1 MPPLPSEVGWG
12 RVYVPCP
19 WDLDWPALVPCQ
31 TRQSAKETQSKG
43 DVPRVQKVPAA
54 QKSTM
59 CPFVDRSLRTYYV
72 LKLGQTLRCIWG
84 QKQGRPHTEHAAVG
98 G

>member
-12 RVYVPCP
+12 CVYVPCP

-31 TRQSAKETQSKG
+31 TRQWAKETQSKG

-59 CPFVDRSLRTYYV
+59 CPSVDRSLRTFYV
-72 LKLGQTLRCIWG
+72 LKLGQTLRRIWG